1 MKVQDIAD
9 ELYREVGTPTT
20 LSIPTIA
27 YWLRVNIGTLN
38 NLIHCE
44 FSINDTTKEITQL
57 VDDVETEINEQQKS
71 ILKKLYVIHYYDV
84 QLRSS
89 LGAASVDGV
98 IEVSSD
104 GASVRKVNKNELS
117 KTYSYVKRQ
126 ETEEL
131 HKLIASYKSTQSSP
145 RQVAGD
151 DTVEGIYD
159 PNGDNSLN
167 RTKLS

>member
-9 ELYREVGTPTT
+9 ELYRELGTPTT
-20 LSIPTIA
+20 LSIPAIA

-57 VDDVETEINEQQKS
+57 VSSVETEINEQQKS

-131 HKLIASYKSTQSSP
+131 HKLIASYKSTESSP